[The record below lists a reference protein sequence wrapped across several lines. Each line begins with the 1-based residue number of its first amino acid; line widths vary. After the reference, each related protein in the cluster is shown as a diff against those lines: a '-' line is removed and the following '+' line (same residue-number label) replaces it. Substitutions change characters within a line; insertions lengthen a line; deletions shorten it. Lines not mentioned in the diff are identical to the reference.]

1 MATPDF
7 RAAIAAY
14 IREQARP
21 ADKYSHQP
29 RLYQLTRAVGIGL
42 DYDDDIVY
50 AAAWLHDLGVFVGHR
65 PEDLEAL
72 SHWDN
77 VAYVVEQA
85 PKLLARFGFPA
96 AKVLAVQAA
105 IASHLPSS
113 QPASIE
119 GVILRDADILEQL
132 GAAGLLRAISKVG
145 RDTRF
150 PLFGDVLRQLRRNA
164 ETLPDQLRLPAA
176 RELAGPRVELIR
188 AFLAA
193 AEAEGIGVLDL

>member
-1 MATPDF
+1 MSEPDF
-7 RAAIAAY
+7 RAAIADY

-65 PEDLEAL
+65 PEEPEAL
-72 SHWDN
+72 SRWDN
-77 VAYVVEQA
+77 VAYAVERV
-85 PKLLARFGFPA
+85 PELLARFGFPP
-96 AKVLAVQAA
+96 AKVPAVQAA
-105 IASHLPSS
+105 IASHLPSGEP
-113 QPASIE
+113 QAIE

-150 PLFGDVLRQLRRNA
+150 PLFGDVLRQLRRNV
-164 ETLPDQLRLPAA
+164 ETLPEQLRLPAA
-176 RELAGPRVELIR
+176 RELAGPRAELVR

-193 AEAEGIGVLDL
+193 AEAEGIGVADV

>member
-1 MATPDF
+1 MSQPDF

-29 RLYQLTRAVGIGL
+29 RLYRLTQAVGAGQA
-42 DYDDDIVY
+42 YDDDIVY

-65 PEDLEAL
+65 PEEIEAL
-72 SHWDN
+72 SRWDN
-77 VAYVVEQA
+77 VAYAIERA
-85 PKLLARFGFPA
+85 PALLSQFGFPA
-96 AKVLAVQAA
+96 AKVPAVQAA
-105 IASHLPSS
+105 IAAHLPSG
-113 QPASIE
+113 QPDAIE

-132 GAAGLLRAISKVG
+132 GAAGMLRAISKVG

-150 PLFGDVLRQLRRNA
+150 PLFDDVLRQLRQNIER
-164 ETLPDQLRLPAA
+164 LPGQLRLPAA
-176 RELAGPRVELIR
+176 RDLAGPRVELIR